1 MLPYEWHGSGPPL
14 LLLAG
19 LGARGTSFHPFLDV
33 AAERYRVLTCDL
45 RGSGGARSL
54 EPQSTLRD
62 LALESPRPAIAADP
76 CRLPGPSTRLQRTT
90 IFGPVHVSLLSLA
103 SEVVFTRPVVVERR
117 QTGEVLYSYVPEGS
131 LTPARRYCQ
140 PDLALSRQAG
150 QLGLGYCNALSS
162 IEKDE
167 VSVRLKPTF
176 TSSLYGQ
183 PGYAQ
188 LGVACHRG
196 ITTGAEDGSEMG
208 VFRHLGQPQREASLR
223 ELLDEFLPVGL
234 RRGFIYVT

>member
-1 MLPYEWHGSGPPL
+1 MIIVGPAP
-14 LLLAG
+14 
-19 LGARGTSFHPFLDV
+19 D
-33 AAERYRVLTCDL
+33 D
-45 RGSGGARSL
+45 
-54 EPQSTLRD
+54 QSTLSD
-62 LALESPRPAIAADP
+62 LALEGPRPAIAADP
-76 CRLPGPSTRLQRTT
+76 CRQPGPSTRLQRTT
-90 IFGPVHVSLLSLA
+90 IFGQVHVSLLSLA

-117 QTGEVLYSYVPEGS
+117 QTGEVLYSYLPEGS
-131 LTPARRYCQ
+131 RTPARRYCQ
-140 PDLALSRQAG
+140 PDLALSQQAG
-150 QLGLGYCNALSS
+150 QLGLGYCNALSL

-176 TSSLYGQ
+176 TSSRYGQ

-188 LGVACHRG
+188 LGVACHKG